1 MTTVHSKLQGYSG
14 FDPTLCYGDILL
26 SYTWESSYPNRHIFH
41 MGKKENTEAIKTQP
55 PLSEEIIEKKMHDF
69 IRTHFHRATH
79 CDFCTKK
86 VDIFTIIFFLNVCKY

>member
-1 MTTVHSKLQGYSG
+1 MLILHAVSKASLATVHPKLQGYSG

-26 SYTWESSYPNRHIFH
+26 SYVWESSYPNRY
-41 MGKKENTEAIKTQP
+41 MAGDSGKKENAETIKAQP
-55 PLSEEIIEKKMHDF
+55 PLSEEIVEKKMHDF

-86 VDIFTIIFFLNVCKY
+86 V